1 MNDNTN
7 FKIKD
12 LKNSIENI
20 WENKENISSSTK
32 GEDRD
37 AIEKCLDLLDS
48 GEARVSEK
56 IENN

>member
-7 FKIKD
+7 FKIED

-32 GEDRD
+32 GKDRD
-37 AIEKCLDLLDS
+37 AIE
-48 GEARVSEK
+48 
-56 IENN
+56 